1 MSEKR
6 TQNKGTK
13 KSTRDTEL
21 QKEREK
27 LQLGVARGFCAFGY
41 WSDRNRG
48 DVECCR
54 YPTDSEEGY
63 ERIF

>member
-27 LQLGVARGFCAFGY
+27 ASIGCGSGFLCF
-41 WSDRNRG
+41 WLL
-48 DVECCR
+48 E
-54 YPTDSEEGY
+54 
-63 ERIF
+63 